1 MKQCVYKNEVW
12 KILSEIQD
20 AVILLKEIQKTA
32 FAIQYKRTIVNKAE
46 INFI

>member
-12 KILSEIQD
+12 QISNENQD
-20 AVILLKEIQKTA
+20 AIILLKEIQRTA
-32 FAIQYKRTIVNKAE
+32 FAVQYKRIIVNKAE